1 MKTLL
6 LKFNLAT
13 IFAILILLNLADASM
28 TSILIMEYG
37 VGVEVN
43 PILRD
48 LVQTYGVGAL
58 FGFKYFLISLL
69 GVLLLAL
76 KTERHI
82 MVASY
87 ALWFVNIVY
96 GSIVI
101 YGTIIASHTILL
113 NL

>member
-1 MKTLL
+1 MKTFL

-13 IFAILILLNLADASM
+13 VFAILILLNLADATVTSM
-28 TSILIMEYG
+28 LVFEYG
-37 VGVEVN
+37 ASVEVN

-48 LVQTYGVGAL
+48 LIQSYGVGAL

-69 GVLLLAL
+69 GILLLAL

-82 MVASY
+82 MVATYS
-87 ALWFVNIVY
+87 LWFVNFCY

-101 YGTIIASHTILL
+101 YGTTVAMGTLML
-113 NL
+113 N